1 MRNGDINGL
10 SNLIV
15 IVKRFIV
22 NDLNISDLNIVKYI
36 KLHVDINFLL
46 ITLQTI
52 CGVVI
57 LDIQVSEFLR
67 IKCIFILIDL

>member
-15 IVKRFIV
+15 IVKRLIV

>member
-15 IVKRFIV
+15 IVKRLIV

-46 ITLQTI
+46 ITLQAI

-57 LDIQVSEFLR
+57 LEF
-67 IKCIFILIDL
+67 KVYS